1 MLTLWKNVQNATI
14 TESIKTK
21 QSTVKN

>member
-1 MLTLWKNVQNATI
+1 MLSLLKNVQNATI
-14 TESIKTK
+14 TESSKTE